1 MIFMIST
8 FFIIA
13 VLFLM
18 FILLVW
24 MLKKAAVF
32 FKAAFLLVM
41 IIFIAYFALSN
52 SSTGQMP
59 SALSS
64 LNAWVHSPLVKASS
78 FLDDHFNMP
87 IISIKEQVHLD
98 VPVISQI
105 PELPRGCEVT
115 SLAML
120 LNDSGVKVDKMELAD
135 KVKKDP
141 TPQTITNGQI
151 HFGNPNDGFV
161 GNMYNYREPGF
172 GVYHK
177 PVADLADKY
186 LPGKV
191 NDLTASDFQELKYYL
206 SDGRPIWVITN
217 TSYKKLDDRLFQ
229 TWDTPSGKVR
239 ITFKEHS
246 VLLTGYDLQFVY
258 FNDPLTGEKNKKA
271 PIKDFEES
279 WVQMGS
285 QAITYIP

>member
-1 MIFMIST
+1 MY
-8 FFIIA
+8 FIIA
-13 VLFLM
+13 ALLLV
-18 FILLVW
+18 FILLGW
-24 MLKKAAVF
+24 MLKKAAVI
-32 FKAAFLLVM
+32 FKAAFLLIM

-52 SSTGQMP
+52 TNPGQMP

-64 LNAWVHSPLVKASS
+64 INAWVHSPIVKASS
-78 FLDDHFNMP
+78 FLDEHFNMP
-87 IISIKEQVHLD
+87 IISMKDQVQLD

-105 PELPRGCEVT
+105 PDLPRGCEVT

-120 LNDSGVKVDKMELAD
+120 LNDAGVKVDKMELAE
-135 KVKKDP
+135 KIEKDP
-141 TPQTITNGQI
+141 TPQTINNGEI

-161 GNMYNYREPGF
+161 GSMYNYKEPGY

-177 PVADLADKY
+177 PVSELAENY
-186 LPGKV
+186 LPEKI
-191 NDLTASDFQELKYYL
+191 NDLTASDFEELKYYL
-206 SDGRPIWVITN
+206 SGGLPVWVITN
-217 TSYKKLDDRLFQ
+217 TAYKKLDDRFFQ
-229 TWDTPSGKVR
+229 TWNTPSGKVF
-239 ITFKEHS
+239 ITYKEHS
-246 VLLTGYDLQFVY
+246 VLLTGYDSQFVY